1 MRKKIIHLVSS
12 PATSGVTATIRLL
25 ATACDP
31 DRFEHHLV
39 HYGPH
44 DGIAPDLKSQG
55 VPVHALAAP
64 PLWTGALRTRLIHAR
79 LGRLLRRIR
88 PDLIHAHSFDADLV
102 AVRSRPD
109 SVPVMVTCQ
118 SFSYIRWM
126 ERIPGQYAR
135 HGRKLSLYACVC
147 QSLADGIRDT
157 GIVPDPPVRVM
168 FNVPDRR
175 FFEQVGTEERLQA
188 RSELGLGPDDRVVAC
203 VANFHP
209 VKGQDVLA
217 EAFVRLSGRIPSLKL
232 VLAGSVMPGP
242 GCEEHRTGALSVLR
256 SDFEAGRALLVDPCR
271 DPRKVLAAADLYVQ
285 PSRTEALS
293 VAIGEALACGLPVVA
308 TSVGGNP
315 EIVLHEQTGLLVP
328 PADPPAM
335 AAAIERL
342 ISDESLCERLGRSGR
357 RFAAANLSQDAM
369 LESYRLVYEGLA
381 GRIS

>member
-39 HYGPH
+39 HYGRH
-44 DGIAPDLKSQG
+44 EGIAPDLQSQR
-55 VPVHALAAP
+55 VPVHAVKAP
-64 PLWTGALRTRLIHAR
+64 PLWAGALRTQLVHAR

-102 AVRSRPD
+102 AVRARPA

-126 ERIPGQYAR
+126 ERFPGQYAR
-135 HGRKLSLYACVC
+135 HGRKLALYACVC

-157 GIVPDPPVRVM
+157 GIIPDPPVRVV

-175 FFEQVGTEERLQA
+175 FLEPIGVEERQRA
-188 RSELGLGPDDRVVAC
+188 RSELGLAPDDVVIVC

-217 EAFVRLSGRIPSLKL
+217 EAFVRLSGRTPRMRLI
-232 VLAGSVMPGP
+232 LAGSVMPGP
-242 GCEEHRTGALSVLR
+242 GCEEHHAGALSVLR
-256 SDFEAGRALLVDPCR
+256 FDLDAGRALLVDPCR

-285 PSRTEALS
+285 PSLTEALS

-308 TSVGGNP
+308 TAVGGNP
-315 EIVLHEQTGLLVP
+315 EIVLHEKTGLLVP
-328 PADPPAM
+328 PADSPAM
-335 AAAIERL
+335 VAAIERL
-342 ISDESLCERLGRSGR
+342 IADRLLRERLGRAGR
-357 RFAAANLSQDAM
+357 QFASAHLSQAAM
-369 LESYRLVYEGLA
+369 IDSYRHVYGALTGQE
-381 GRIS
+381 S